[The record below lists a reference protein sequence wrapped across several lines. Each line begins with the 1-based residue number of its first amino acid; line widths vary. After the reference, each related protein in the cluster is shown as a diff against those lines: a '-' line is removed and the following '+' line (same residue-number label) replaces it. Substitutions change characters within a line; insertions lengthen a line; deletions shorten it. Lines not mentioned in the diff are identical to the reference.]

1 MPRTSGDFLRL
12 ALGVAVIFGIVWQL
26 PAIAG
31 GVQKFMDILSPFAWG
46 IVLAYVLDI
55 PARFFAEK
63 LFGGKR
69 GFAVVL
75 SYLLL
80 FSVVGLLLSLVVPQL
95 AESISSFVGR
105 LSTYEKDIQNALDW
119 VRQTF
124 GIDTETLEGYVG
136 ELTRELQNW
145 FKSVSGQA
153 AQAAADAAAGVA
165 GAAMDAF
172 VTLAVSIYLLGSKDL
187 LLRAVRTCLRA
198 ALPPRQ
204 AGSLFSVCTMANR
217 TFSGYIGGQLVDAL
231 LVGVETF
238 VLMSLFRL
246 DYAPLIAV
254 LVGVTNIIPVL
265 GPFIGAVPGAVILLL
280 ESPLQAVEFVLIIL
294 VVQQI
299 DGNFIAPRIIGG
311 ATGLP
316 GLGVLLAIIVGGS
329 LFGIPGMVIGVP
341 TLAVIVTL
349 LKEAVGAGLQARG
362 IDEDGNPLPDTK
374 N

>member
-136 ELTRELQNW
+136 ELTRELQN
-145 FKSVSGQA
+145 
-153 AQAAADAAAGVA
+153 
-165 GAAMDAF
+165 
-172 VTLAVSIYLLGSKDL
+172 
-187 LLRAVRTCLRA
+187 
-198 ALPPRQ
+198 
-204 AGSLFSVCTMANR
+204 
-217 TFSGYIGGQLVDAL
+217 
-231 LVGVETF
+231 
-238 VLMSLFRL
+238 
-246 DYAPLIAV
+246 
-254 LVGVTNIIPVL
+254 
-265 GPFIGAVPGAVILLL
+265 
-280 ESPLQAVEFVLIIL
+280 
-294 VVQQI
+294 
-299 DGNFIAPRIIGG
+299 
-311 ATGLP
+311 
-316 GLGVLLAIIVGGS
+316 
-329 LFGIPGMVIGVP
+329 
-341 TLAVIVTL
+341 
-349 LKEAVGAGLQARG
+349 
-362 IDEDGNPLPDTK
+362 
-374 N
+374 